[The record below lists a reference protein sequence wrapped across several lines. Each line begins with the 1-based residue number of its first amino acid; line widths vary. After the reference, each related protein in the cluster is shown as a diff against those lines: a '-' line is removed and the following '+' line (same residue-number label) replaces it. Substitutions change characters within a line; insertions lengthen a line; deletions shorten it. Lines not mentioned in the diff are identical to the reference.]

1 MRSPTSKAATRVRS
15 LRRRHGWTQQQLAD
29 RMEVDVVTVSRW
41 ERAVVAPRRGAISAI
56 ERIAGRSA
64 TEASVDQLVRVV
76 GTDRAL
82 RALRQVA
89 LLETAP
95 RDVKFPVD
103 PGVRL
108 RELDSMLT
116 EQRDLVARAKR
127 R

>member
-1 MRSPTSKAATRVRS
+1 MSKAATRVRS
-15 LRRRHGWTQQQLAD
+15 LRRRRGWTQQQLAD

-41 ERAVVAPRRGAISAI
+41 ERGLVAPRRGAISAI
-56 ERIAGRSA
+56 ERMAGRST

-76 GTDRAL
+76 GTERAL

-95 RDVKFPVD
+95 RAMNFPVD
-103 PGVRL
+103 PSLRL

-116 EQRDLVARAKR
+116 EQRDLVARSKR